1 MEKKNE
7 KKENVICNMG
17 RHKKQNFFLH
27 FTTGGVN
34 PSVENSTLFFI
45 LVDMVLLTFSVF
57 RRILGCNGNAEELL
71 GKRTKSRRLPQEQ
84 GLGGSL
90 DLYL

>member
-7 KKENVICNMG
+7 KKENVKKKMG

-34 PSVENSTLFFI
+34 PSVENSTLFF
-45 LVDMVLLTFSVF
+45 VF
-57 RRILGCNGNAEELL
+57 F
-71 GKRTKSRRLPQEQ
+71 
-84 GLGGSL
+84 
-90 DLYL
+90 